1 MPAPP
6 LDLAAVRSFENLEFL
21 ARQLV
26 EGFITGLHQSPYHGF
41 SVEFSE
47 HRLYNP
53 GESTRHLDWKVFART
68 DKLFVKRYEEE
79 TNLRAHILLDVS
91 PSMYYPA
98 PGFDKLR
105 FSILAAAA
113 LTTLLTRQRDAVGL
127 VTFSETVELQT
138 PVRSSSRHRH
148 TLLLTLQQLLD
159 RPAPGGAG
167 SGRSAAGSNLAAGS
181 HSVAGRRTTDV
192 AQVIHTLA
200 QQIPKRSLVILF
212 SDMLGRGEAEQTAAL
227 AALQHLRHQQHEVL
241 LFHVLDRKTEA
252 DFDFAER
259 PYIFEDVETGQ
270 EIKLQPAQV
279 REQYR
284 AAMRRFEQELALRCG
299 QFKIDFVPVDVR
311 EPFEKVLY
319 AYLVKRGKAK

>member
-1 MPAPP
+1 MPSPP
-6 LDLAAVRSFENLEFL
+6 LDLAAIRSFENLEFL

-79 TNLRAHILLDVS
+79 TNLRAHLLLDVS

-98 PGFDKLR
+98 PGNDKLR
-105 FSILAAAA
+105 FSVLAAAA

-127 VTFSETVELQT
+127 VTFADTVELQT
-138 PVRSSSRHRH
+138 PVRSSGRHRH

-159 RPAPGGAG
+159 RPVAPAT
-167 SGRSAAGSNLAAGS
+167 
-181 HSVAGRRTTDV
+181 RRGTDV
-192 AQVIHTLA
+192 ASVIHTIA

-241 LFHVLDRKTEA
+241 LFHILDRATEA

-270 EIKLQPAQV
+270 EIKLQPGQV

-284 AAMRRFEQELALRCG
+284 AAMSRFEQELVLRCG
-299 QFKIDFVPVDVR
+299 QYKIDFVPVDVR

-319 AYLVKRGKAK
+319 AYLVKRGKVK